1 MMKSDIFDLKVLC
14 EKCHV
19 QNIPDFLRKV
29 EKLYEVLIETNKTMN
44 LTRIQSCEDYL
55 NKHVA
60 DSLLIASFFPDISS
74 SEYKV
79 ADIGCGGGFPSL
91 ILASAFPNIHLS
103 PVDSTGKKIKYV
115 NYAAEELGLKNLHAV
130 QGRACELNRKKD
142 WQNRFDIV
150 TARAVAKSMK
160 LFVEVDKMIKPDGRM
175 IFYKTPIQVEDEFE
189 QLCKLSKKHKF
200 IWNTTDIY
208 ELPAGDGLRQ
218 FIYGGKN

>member
-1 MMKSDIFDLKVLC
+1 MKSTEFDLQNIC

-19 QNIPDFLRKV
+19 QDIPDFLKKI
-29 EKLYEVLIETNKTMN
+29 EKLYDVLTETNKTMN
-44 LTRIQSCEDYL
+44 LTRIRSCEDFL

-60 DSLLIASFFPDISS
+60 DSLLMAEFFPEISRKQ
-74 SEYKV
+74 YAV

-91 ILASAFPNIHLS
+91 VLASAFPNLKLT
-103 PVDSTGKKIKYV
+103 PVDSTGKKVNYV
-115 NYAAEELGLKNLHAV
+115 NFAAGELGLTNLEAV

-142 WQNRFDIV
+142 WQKSFDII

-175 IFYKTPIQVEDEFE
+175 IFYKTPDQVEDEFE
-189 QLCKLSKKHKF
+189 QLCKLSKKQNYTWK
-200 IWNTTDIY
+200 TTDVY

-218 FIYGGKN
+218 FIYGSKK

>member
-1 MMKSDIFDLKVLC
+1 MNSNEFDLQKLC
-14 EKCHV
+14 KQCHV
-19 QNIPDFLRKV
+19 QNIPDFLNKI
-29 EKLYEVLIETNKTMN
+29 EKLYNVLTETNKTMN
-44 LTRIQSCEDYL
+44 LTRIQSCEDFL

-60 DSLLIASFFPDISS
+60 DSLLMASHFPDISTE
-74 SEYKV
+74 EYAI

-91 ILASAFPNIHLS
+91 VLASAFPNLQLS

-115 NYAAEELGLKNLHAV
+115 NFAASELGLKNLKAV

-160 LFVEVDKMIKPDGRM
+160 LFVEVDKMIKPNGRM
-175 IFYKTPIQVEDEFE
+175 IFYKTPDQVKDEFD
-189 QLCKLSKKHKF
+189 QLCKLSKKQKF
-200 IWNTTDIY
+200 SWETTDVY
-208 ELPAGDGLRQ
+208 ELPAGDGFRQ